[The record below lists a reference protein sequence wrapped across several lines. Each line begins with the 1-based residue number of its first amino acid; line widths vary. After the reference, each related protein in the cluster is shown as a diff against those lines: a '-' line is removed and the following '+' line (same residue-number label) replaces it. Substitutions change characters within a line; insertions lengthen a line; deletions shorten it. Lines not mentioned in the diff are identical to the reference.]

1 MRNLSM
7 RSAASRRVAALALI
21 LAATT
26 PLFAQPGGRGNSSL
40 PLQGKSLPQ
49 VKAFD
54 EDGQVFSTASL
65 KGSYTVLVFG
75 CLT

>member
-1 MRNLSM
+1 MLRT
-7 RSAASRRVAALALI
+7 ALMTAVVMVMQP
-21 LAATT
+21 A
-26 PLFAQPGGRGNSSL
+26 FAQRGGGDRGQSL
-40 PLQGKSLPQ
+40 MPAGTELPI

-54 EDGQVFSTASL
+54 EQGLEFSTESL